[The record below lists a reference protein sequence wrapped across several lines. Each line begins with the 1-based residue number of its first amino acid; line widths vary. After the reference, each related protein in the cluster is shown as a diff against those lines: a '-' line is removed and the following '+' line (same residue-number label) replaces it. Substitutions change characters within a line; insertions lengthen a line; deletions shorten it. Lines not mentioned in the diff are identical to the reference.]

1 MKVED
6 HQKRSETVGPHTVGV
21 TSYRMGS
28 TWHASVDNASNGAV
42 LARGEGST
50 REAAEKVALGKA
62 KTILGKAKAPAA
74 AAAKEAAK
82 GKAAAKPPAKKPE
95 AKAAGAKG
103 KKKDEEE

>member
-6 HQKRSETVGPHTVGV
+6 HGKRSDTVGPHTVGV

-28 TWHASVDNASNGAV
+28 TWHASVDNAANGAV

-50 REAAEKVALGKA
+50 RDAAERTALGKA
-62 KTILGKAKAPAA
+62 KMVLGKTKSP
-74 AAAKEAAK
+74 AK
-82 GKAAAKPPAKKPE
+82 GKEPQTAQAAATAPAKETAP
-95 AKAAGAKG
+95 AKGAAAKG